1 MYSMENNVIN
11 ISKMEFRIDK
21 NSNLTVTSD
30 KKTTTLITDRADLI
44 SLMEFIQKHIE
55 ETADIEVEKTV
66 KGVVYRYNPRSRRLE
81 RVEE

>member
-11 ISKMEFRIDK
+11 ISKMEFKIDK

-30 KKTTTLITDRADLI
+30 KKTTTLITDRSDLI